1 MMEKGKPERVVFGI
15 NIDKELKRKLKVYCA
30 NNNITLTE
38 AIEEALEEYLQKG
51 ELNESHNV

>member
-1 MMEKGKPERVVFGI
+1 MMEKGKPERVVFGM

-38 AIEEALEEYLQKG
+38 AIEEALEEYLQKRG
-51 ELNESHNV
+51 IK

>member
-1 MMEKGKPERVVFGI
+1 MMEKVKKERTVFGI

-38 AIEEALEEYLQKG
+38 AIEEALEEYLQKRG
-51 ELNESHNV
+51 TK